1 MPDETFLNA
10 GVAKRKE
17 PHRISS
23 VAVATVINNIDMT
36 GLGRVQIELPWLPG
50 AQAWARVATL
60 SAGMAR
66 GTWFI
71 PQIGDEVL
79 VAFHH
84 GDVAEPFV
92 IGCLWNTLDRPPALL
107 PTDAVS
113 KRIIRSPLGHEI
125 EFDEL
130 LQSVTITSTTKQQV
144 KLSPEKVEVSAG
156 LGAASI
162 EVGTLG
168 NISIRALT
176 SLTIDAPSITI
187 SATGVLNLQGTGSV
201 SINGALVKIN

>member
-1 MPDETFLNA
+1 
-10 GVAKRKE
+10 
-17 PHRISS
+17 
-23 VAVATVINNIDMT
+23 
-36 GLGRVQIELPWLPG
+36 
-50 AQAWARVATL
+50 
-60 SAGMAR
+60 MAR
-66 GTWFI
+66 GIWFI

-130 LQSVTITSTTKQQV
+130 LQSVTITSTTKQKV
-144 KLSPEKVEVSAG
+144 KLSPEKVEVTAG

-162 EVGTLG
+162 EVTTLG
-168 NISIRALT
+168 TVSIRALT

-187 SATGVLNLQGTGSV
+187 SATGVLNLQGTGTV
-201 SINGALVKIN
+201 SINGALVTIN